1 MQATRSPLFTIFL
14 TVFVDMLGVGI
25 IIPVLPA
32 LFFGPDA
39 TMFSADVTEATRNLL
54 YGALLASFQA
64 DLKLF
69 RHINEMVR
77 LKVENAR
84 LKAVNAILQSQLNGE
99 DIEYIDENGNGIPDG
114 IAFDMSPQ
122 FFPSV
127 SYDADDENGELD
139 IIIADYSPPLAALD
153 DSDHLRRVGFT
164 AICQPVSEDGDTT
177 RIDFSSEPAVSFSSP
192 NGQPVSGRAA
202 GASVLIIPQPDVTP
216 QPTPTATFTAT
227 PVPSP
232 TATPVPVPGNRPP
245 SVGNDTATT
254 NEDTSVTID
263 VLHNDSDPDGDQL
276 TVDLAVLPVRGQATV
291 NMDSTITYLP
301 HADFNGNDSFTYVAS
316 DGRGAALVANVR
328 MTVRAVNDPP
338 VILVAPSD
346 LVNRTGDMITLLI
359 SVNDVD
365 TAQPDLTLTAE
376 GLPSGIIVDKR
387 ARAAYRNDFRP
398 CRRYI
403 CCRGNRFR
411 WRIGRSCAVP
421 MDNHR
426 GCFDVS
432 DLSTANSEIIT
443 IDFMSD
449 SPHCTRAKQGATIQ
463 DTAKSAFDNPYN
475 QPGLSTA
482 I

>member
-1 MQATRSPLFTIFL
+1 MKYTEHMQLRPVIVAVLLITL
-14 TVFVDMLGVGI
+14 LGNVARGSTHTASAAAPVAQTEE
-25 IIPVLPA
+25 PVL
-32 LFFGPDA
+32 L
-39 TMFSADVTEATRNLL
+39 VTNGLR
-54 YGALLASFQA
+54 
-64 DLKLF
+64 
-69 RHINEMVR
+69 
-77 LKVENAR
+77 
-84 LKAVNAILQSQLNGE
+84 VNAGDMITVPIRFQSGNQDVAGIGLSLDFDRSCLAFDE
-99 DIEYIDENGNGIPDG
+99 TDENGNGIPDA

-153 DSDHLRRVGFT
+153 DSDYLISVGFT
-164 AICQPVSEDGDTT
+164 AICQPVNGNGDTT

-376 GLPSGIIVDKR
+376 GLPSGIIVDSAQGLLTGKISDD
-387 ARAAYRNDFRP
+387 AAGIY
-398 CRRYI
+398 
-403 CCRGNRFR
+403 
-411 WRIGRSCAVP
+411 SVVVT
-421 MDNHR
+421 
-426 GCFDVS
+426 VS
-432 DLSTANSEIIT
+432 DGALEDRVQFQWTIT
-443 IDFMSD
+443 
-449 SPHCTRAKQGATIQ
+449 GAVLMYPIYLPQ
-463 DTAKSAFDNPYN
+463 
-475 QPGLSTA
+475 
-482 I
+482 IRR